1 MKTKVDLGESVRNK
15 VKNLVCSSIN
25 QSMNISFTSTKYYL
39 VDRSVYTSLKWS
51 VNDLVWF
58 SAYEIICNSIEDK
71 L

>member
-1 MKTKVDLGESVRNK
+1 MKTKIVLGESVKNK
-15 VKNLVCSSIN
+15 VKNLVCTSIN
-25 QSMNISFTSTKYYL
+25 KSVSTSFTSTKYYL
-39 VDRSVYTSLKWS
+39 VDRLVYTSLKWS

>member
-51 VNDLVWF
+51 VNDLIWF
-58 SAYEIICNSIEDK
+58 SVYEIICDSIKDK

>member
-1 MKTKVDLGESVRNK
+1 MKTKIKLGKSVNDK
-15 VKNLVCSSIN
+15 VCSSVS
-25 QSMNISFTSTKYYL
+25 QSVSISFTSTKYYL

-58 SAYEIICNSIEDK
+58 SVYEIICDSIEDK

>member
-15 VKNLVCSSIN
+15 VKNLVCSSVS
-25 QSMNISFTSTKYYL
+25 QSVSISFTSTKYYL

>member
-1 MKTKVDLGESVRNK
+1 MKTKVELGESVRNK
-15 VKNLVCSSIN
+15 LKNSVCSSIN

-58 SAYEIICNSIEDK
+58 SVYEIICDSIEDN